1 MEALDM
7 FSFHRRIDF
16 GALVLGGLIL
26 FAGGY
31 YFLRNT
37 LGFNLDELD
46 WEPIWPVLVIA
57 LGGSILFGALVR
69 SNRDQPK
76 P

>member
-1 MEALDM
+1 M
-7 FSFHRRIDF
+7 FSFHRRLDF
-16 GALVLGGLIL
+16 GALVLGAVIL

-37 LGFNLDELD
+37 LGFNLGELD

-57 LGGSILFGALVR
+57 MGGSILFGALVR

>member
-1 MEALDM
+1 M
-7 FSFHRRIDF
+7 FSFHRRLDI
-16 GALVLGGLIL
+16 GAVVLGAVIL

-37 LGFNLDELD
+37 LGFNLGELD

-57 LGGSILFGALVR
+57 LGVSILFGALIR
-69 SNRDQPK
+69 TNRDQPK

>member
-1 MEALDM
+1 MNIGG
-7 FSFHRRIDF
+7 RRFDL
-16 GALVLGGLIL
+16 GALVFGAIVL

-46 WEPIWPVLVIA
+46 WEPIWPVLVMI
-57 LGGSILFGALVR
+57 LGLSIVIGVLTRPHGQEPR
-69 SNRDQPK
+69 T
-76 P
+76 

>member
-1 MEALDM
+1 M
-7 FSFHRRIDF
+7 FDFHRRFDF
-16 GALVLGGLIL
+16 GALVIGGIIL

-37 LGFNLDELD
+37 LGWNMGELD
-46 WEPIWPVLVIA
+46 WEPIWPVLVIV
-57 LGGSILFGALVR
+57 LGASILFGAVVR
-69 SNRDQPK
+69 RNRDEPK

>member
-1 MEALDM
+1 MLD
-7 FSFHRRIDF
+7 SHRRLDV
-16 GALVLGGLIL
+16 GALVLGAVIL

-37 LGFNLDELD
+37 LGWDLGDLD

-57 LGGSILFGALVR
+57 LGASILFGALVR
-69 SNRDQPK
+69 SNRDK
-76 P
+76 A

>member
-1 MEALDM
+1 M
-7 FSFHRRIDF
+7 FSFHRRLDF
-16 GALVLGGLIL
+16 GALVLGAVIL
-26 FAGGY
+26 FVGGY

-37 LGFNLDELD
+37 LGFKLDELD

-57 LGGSILFGALVR
+57 LGASILFGALIR
-69 SNRDQPK
+69 SNRDRPK

>member
-1 MEALDM
+1 MNAL
-7 FSFHRRIDF
+7 HRRVDF
-16 GALVLGGLIL
+16 GALLLGAVIL
-26 FAGGY
+26 FVGGY

-37 LGFNLDELD
+37 LGFNLGELD
-46 WEPIWPVLVIA
+46 WEPIWPILVIA
-57 LGGSILFGALVR
+57 LGASILVGNLIR

>member
-1 MEALDM
+1 M
-7 FSFHRRIDF
+7 FRSDRRLDF
-16 GALVLGGLIL
+16 GGLVLGAVIL

-37 LGFNLDELD
+37 LGWNLNELD
-46 WEPIWPVLVIA
+46 WEPVWPVLVIL
-57 LGGSILFGALVR
+57 LGAGILFRAVIR
-69 SNRDQPK
+69 TNRDQPR

>member
-1 MEALDM
+1 M
-7 FSFHRRIDF
+7 FDIHHRFDF
-16 GALVLGGLIL
+16 GALLLGAVIL

-37 LGFNLDELD
+37 LGFKLDELNWD
-46 WEPIWPVLVIA
+46 PIWPILVLA
-57 LGGSILFGALVR
+57 LGGSILFGALFR

>member
-1 MEALDM
+1 MNV
-7 FSFHRRIDF
+7 RRLDF
-16 GALVLGGLIL
+16 GALVLGGIIL

-46 WEPIWPVLVIA
+46 WEPIWPILLIV
-57 LGGSILFGALVR
+57 LGGSILLGAVIR
-69 SNRDQPK
+69 AGRKEP
-76 P
+76 PA

>member
-1 MEALDM
+1 M
-7 FSFHRRIDF
+7 FSSSRRVELAALVF
-16 GALVLGGLIL
+16 GAVIL

-37 LGFNLDELD
+37 LGWNLGELD

-57 LGGSILFGALVR
+57 LGASIMFGALVR
-69 SNRDQPK
+69 SSRDQQK

>member
-1 MEALDM
+1 M
-7 FSFHRRIDF
+7 FSFHRRLDF
-16 GALVLGGLIL
+16 GALVLGAVIL
-26 FAGGY
+26 FAGSY

-37 LGFNLDELD
+37 LGLNLGELD

-57 LGGSILFGALVR
+57 LGASILFGALVGR
-69 SNRDQPK
+69 NRDQPK

>member
-1 MEALDM
+1 M
-7 FSFHRRIDF
+7 FSFHRRLDF
-16 GALVLGGLIL
+16 GAFVLGAVIL

-37 LGFNLDELD
+37 LGFKLDELD

-57 LGGSILFGALVR
+57 LGASILLEALIR
-69 SNRDQPK
+69 SNRNEPK
-76 P
+76 A

>member
-1 MEALDM
+1 M
-7 FSFHRRIDF
+7 FSSNRRLDF
-16 GALVLGGLIL
+16 GALVLGAVIL

-37 LGFNLDELD
+37 LGWNLGELD

-57 LGGSILFGALVR
+57 LGASILLGALIR
-69 SNRDQPK
+69 TNRDQPK
-76 P
+76 Q